1 MSRFTVNVA
10 TAGTYDVQ
18 LSYKKFSARGI
29 SQLSINGTNLGAPF
43 DQYAASDSYSAVDF
57 GTFNFA
63 TAGNY
68 SFKFT
73 VTGKNASSTSYGI
86 SFDDLT
92 LTPQ

>member
-1 MSRFTVNVA
+1 VVLDSRKELRINSTNVGPVA
-10 TAGTYDVQ
+10 DPYNAGQT
-18 LSYKKFSARGI
+18 LTS
-29 SQLSINGTNLGAPF
+29 LNL
-43 DQYAASDSYSAVDF
+43 

-73 VTGKNASSTSYGI
+73 VTGKNAAMVFVDSK
-86 SFDDLT
+86 